1 MAISAPFRRLYLSSV
16 RYRSTCIKAT
26 ICSVLNKF
34 FDIAPEVLIG
44 VAVDVVVQRQN
55 SFLSRFGLVDVNQQ
69 LIALCGLTL
78 IIWVLESI
86 FEYLFSILWRN
97 LAQTVQHDLRTDAYQ
112 HVQNLDISF
121 FEKQSSGSLVTILND
136 DINQLERFLD
146 GGANSLI
153 QVVSTVVMVGAIFF
167 VLAPKVAVFAML
179 PIPVILL
186 GAFFYQRRAEPLY
199 AKVRHQAANLAGKLS
214 ANISGIAT
222 IKSQTAEHYEL
233 EKIVED
239 SNTYRAVNRKA
250 ISISSA
256 FVPLIRMAILAGF
269 IATLYI
275 GGTMTLNNQLAVGSF
290 GVLVFLTQRL
300 LWPLTGL
307 AQTVDLYQR
316 AKASTARVLMLID
329 TPIKTLSGSQP
340 MKSNG
345 KSPAISI
352 SNVGFSYSERNKLFE
367 GLNIDIPSGHSV
379 GLVGST
385 GSGKSTLAKLL
396 LRFYETDS
404 GMIKVN
410 DQNICD
416 IKVEELRQSI
426 GFVSQD
432 VFLFDGSI
440 RDNIRYGT
448 FEATDDEVAAAS
460 KIADAHEFIEK
471 LPEGYSTLI
480 GERGTRLS
488 GGQRQRLAIARAV
501 LKNPSVMILDE
512 ATSAVDNESERLI
525 QNALER
531 ISKDRTMIMIAH
543 RLSTIRNC
551 DMIYVLNHGKV
562 VEKGRHDDLL
572 AKNGHYSWLWKV
584 QTGSIADAGNTIAQF

>member
-1 MAISAPFRRLYLSSV
+1 MAVSAPFLHLYRSSV
-16 RYRSTCIKAT
+16 RYRSTCITAT
-26 ICSVLNKF
+26 ICSILNKF

-44 VAVDVVVQRQN
+44 VAIDVVVQRQN
-55 SFLSRFGLVDVNQQ
+55 SFLSRFGLIDVNEQ
-69 LIALCGLTL
+69 LVALCGLTL
-78 IIWVLESI
+78 IIWIFESV
-86 FEYLFSILWRN
+86 FEYLYAILWRN
-97 LAQTVQHDLRTDAYQ
+97 LAQTIQHDLRTEAYK

-121 FEKQSSGSLVTILND
+121 FEKQSSGSLVAVLND

-146 GGANSLI
+146 GGANSMI
-153 QVVSTVVMVGAIFF
+153 QVVSTVIMVGAIFF
-167 VLAPKVAVFAML
+167 ILAPQVAIFAML

-186 GAFFYQRRAEPLY
+186 GAFFYQKKAEPLY
-199 AKVRHQAANLAGKLS
+199 ANVRHQASNLAGKLS

-222 IKSQTAEHYEL
+222 IKSQTAERYEL
-233 EKIVED
+233 KKIVED

-269 IATLYI
+269 TATLYI
-275 GGTMTLNNQLAVGSF
+275 GGRMTLENQLAVGSF

-316 AKASTARVLMLID
+316 AKASTARVLNLID
-329 TPIKTLSGSQP
+329 TPIKSISGSQP
-340 MKSNG
+340 LKNNG
-345 KSPAISI
+345 RSPSITI

-367 GLNIDIPSGHSV
+367 GINIDIKSGYSV

-385 GSGKSTLAKLL
+385 GSGKSTIAKLL
-396 LRFYETDS
+396 LRFYDTDS
-404 GMIKVN
+404 GSIRID
-410 DQNICD
+410 DQDIRNIN
-416 IKVEELRQSI
+416 VEDLRRSI

-432 VFLFDGSI
+432 VFLFDGTI

-448 FEATDDEVAAAS
+448 FDATDAQVSEAS

-471 LPEGYSTLI
+471 LPAGYETLI

-551 DMIYVLNHGKV
+551 HVIYVLNHGKV
-562 VEKGRHDDLL
+562 VEMGRHDDLL

-584 QTGSIADAGNTIAQF
+584 QTGIVGTSDVR